1 MAYGKISRNNELIY
15 APRNLLRADGEL
27 ITGFSSNVELMR
39 QYGYKEIIEYPIDY
53 DKNLEITY
61 VSKLEEDS
69 TYIYVYYDKKLKDTS
84 GASGNIDPYNYY
96 TKNQTYSR
104 ENIDYMINNLKASI
118 KGLELIDSELRALV
132 GDKISISDLS
142 DIKGELGGFK
152 VTYDRLMEELDGK
165 LAVHSSEFQQAFDGF
180 KMIVEENY
188 VKKED
193 IGSSITNVD
202 GYTIMLTKEAII
214 TTCDK
219 DGNMNK

>member
-27 ITGFSSNVELMR
+27 ITGFSTNVELMK

-69 TYIYVYYDKKLKDTS
+69 TYIYVYYDKKLKDTCGTS
-84 GASGNIDPYNYY
+84 TDIDPYNYY
-96 TKNQTYSR
+96 TKNQTYSK

-118 KGLELIDSELRALV
+118 KGLELTDSELRALV

-152 VTYDRLMEELDGK
+152 VTYDKLMEELDGK
-165 LAVHSSEFQQAFDGF
+165 LAIHSSEFQQTFDGF
-180 KMIVEENY
+180 KTMVEEKY
-188 VKKED
+188 ATKED
-193 IGSSITNVD
+193 ISSSITNVD

-214 TTCDK
+214 TTCDR
-219 DGNMNK
+219 DGNINE

>member
-27 ITGFSSNVELMR
+27 ITGFNTNVELMI

-69 TYIYVYYDKKLKDTS
+69 THIYVYYDKKLKGTGDTS
-84 GASGNIDPYNYY
+84 TDINPYNYY

-118 KGLELIDSELRALV
+118 KGLELSDSDLR
-132 GDKISISDLS
+132 GMISDKISISDIS
-142 DIKGELGGFK
+142 DIKGELSGFK
-152 VTYDRLMEELDGK
+152 VTYDKLMEELDGK
-165 LAVHSSEFQQAFDGF
+165 LAIHSSEFQQTFDGF
-180 KMIVEENY
+180 KTMVEKTY
-188 VKKED
+188 AKKED

-202 GYTIMLTKEAII
+202 GYTIMLSKEAII
-214 TTCDK
+214 VTCDK
-219 DGNMNK
+219 NGEIIE